1 MHADDALASDRDA
14 NKTQNLGRWPGQ
26 AARSGKSWSGFFSSQ
41 KFPLA
46 RPAATTKPG
55 LQVPLHD
62 LLQLYIFFNDKKR
75 REREREIRSGRERVL
90 HEAFCREVRT
100 LI

>member
-1 MHADDALASDRDA
+1 VGKA
-14 NKTQNLGRWPGQ
+14 GQ
-26 AARSGKSWSGFFSSQ
+26 VFFFLSQ
-41 KFPLA
+41 QFPLA

-75 REREREIRSGRERVL
+75 RERERERSDQGERERVL
-90 HEAFCREVRT
+90 HEAFCREV
-100 LI
+100 

>member
-14 NKTQNLGRWPGQ
+14 NKMQNLGRWPGQ

-62 LLQLYIFFNDKKR
+62 LLQL
-75 REREREIRSGRERVL
+75 RSDQGERERVL
-90 HEAFCREVRT
+90 HEAFCREV
-100 LI
+100 